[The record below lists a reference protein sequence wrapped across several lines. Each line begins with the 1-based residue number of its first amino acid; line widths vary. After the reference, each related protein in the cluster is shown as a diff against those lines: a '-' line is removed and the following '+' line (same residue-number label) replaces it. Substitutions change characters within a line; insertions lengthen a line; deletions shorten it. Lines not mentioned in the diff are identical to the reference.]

1 MSSLAPGR
9 INVFGLGTDHALY
22 WKYKVPTDDKA
33 WTAYHGS
40 GGKWVHE
47 PVTVS
52 RVLNEISVF
61 MVDEAGALKQSD
73 FDLVN
78 NGDLGPWKNLGGK
91 LSGPPAI
98 AKRKGGILHIFH
110 IGGDHALHHKAWD
123 GVVYSPA
130 DEYEKLAG
138 EFTHTPTAVST
149 GRDDVSVF
157 AITLDNR
164 LCHYQ
169 WKSSSGWGSAET
181 LPGHWADSPKA
192 VSDQVGSMDV
202 FGLDAGGNVTH
213 AFCRNGK
220 DWSLQRLSGSFR
232 SLDAISLAPGCVD
245 FFALGDSKT
254 IFHRTLI
261 NDSWQEWE
269 DLKGIMTKPPT
280 AVTHTPGHLGVFGL
294 GEGGVLF
301 YKVRDEKTGGWG
313 EWINLGGFSYLE

>member
-9 INVFGLGTDHALY
+9 INVFGLGTDHGLW
-22 WKYKVPTDDKA
+22 WKYKAPTDEKG
-33 WTAYHGS
+33 WTDYHGG

-78 NGDLGPWKNLGGK
+78 IGDLGPWKDLGGK

-123 GVVYSPA
+123 GVVY
-130 DEYEKLAG
+130 
-138 EFTHTPTAVST
+138 TPRT
-149 GRDDVSVF
+149 GMTS
-157 AITLDNR
+157 L
-164 LCHYQ
+164 
-169 WKSSSGWGSAET
+169 KSSSGWGSAET

-269 DLKGIMTKPPT
+269 DLKGMMTKPPT
-280 AVTHTPGHLGVFGL
+280 AVTHTPGHLGVFCVA
-294 GEGGVLF
+294 ESGVLF

-313 EWINLGGFSYLE
+313 EWIDLKGVIISRVG